1 MPWTQ
6 ADIEAMQ
13 ARRAAMTNA
22 NRKNLAGGPKRKA
35 SQPATRIGIDPAFRK
50 NGMGVCVISAD
61 GKTTFPRFKG
71 RGLVEFV
78 KWLKV
83 APDNVL
89 VTIEDSSLQNT
100 SFDTSGNKAVA
111 TRKARN
117 VGCNQ
122 AASAYVVEFCL
133 DRWGDKVVRPISPQ
147 QKGRK
152 WTKEA
157 FEATVASNGHELPKK
172 YRQDDID
179 AYQLAIK

>member
-1 MPWTQ
+1 
-6 ADIEAMQ
+6 
-13 ARRAAMTNA
+13 
-22 NRKNLAGGPKRKA
+22 
-35 SQPATRIGIDPAFRK
+35 
-50 NGMGVCVISAD
+50 
-61 GKTTFPRFKG
+61 
-71 RGLVEFV
+71 V

-122 AASAYVVEFCL
+122 AASSYVVEFCL